1 MPLLD
6 SRNVRV
12 TVRGYRLFLYKK
24 NQVKSSG
31 ELIIG
36 VYTKVTQFDTIYYN
50 AMILCYK
57 WCGSRYCS
65 HDDTIPHQCCSS
77 WHRDQHYI
85 SLHRGSIS
93 IVMVSSFSRCACSL
107 SLSYPAL
114 HAALT
119 HCWSYHCV
127 HHIGSCY
134 CLSSVC
140 ISMAL

>member
-1 MPLLD
+1 MDTMPLLD

-57 WCGSRYCS
+57 
-65 HDDTIPHQCCSS
+65 
-77 WHRDQHYI
+77 
-85 SLHRGSIS
+85 
-93 IVMVSSFSRCACSL
+93 
-107 SLSYPAL
+107 
-114 HAALT
+114 
-119 HCWSYHCV
+119 
-127 HHIGSCY
+127 
-134 CLSSVC
+134 
-140 ISMAL
+140 